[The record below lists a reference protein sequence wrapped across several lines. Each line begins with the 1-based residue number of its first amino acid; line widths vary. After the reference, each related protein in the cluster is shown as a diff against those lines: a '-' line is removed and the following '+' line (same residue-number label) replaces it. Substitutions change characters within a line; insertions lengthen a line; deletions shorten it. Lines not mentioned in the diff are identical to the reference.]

1 MNETA
6 SANLAG
12 RGLVDSVHQELLEK
26 ILSGDLPPNQ
36 TLLERPVAMSLG
48 VSRTVLRE
56 ALRQLEGQ
64 RFVGRRDDGSLFV
77 RPITVEELLDVL
89 HVRTLLEGDAASR
102 AAGRLD
108 VDLLKQLRERLIAV
122 RDAATPDI
130 AEHDKI
136 DGELH
141 DLIASKGGGDVVR
154 SIIFDMR
161 RRNRMFSMKRIP
173 SRFHAVCEEHLSIID
188 ALIAE
193 NPEDAA
199 SAVRTHINNVRESVI
214 QWLKHI

>member
-12 RGLVDSVHQELLEK
+12 RGLVDSVHQELLER

-89 HVRTLLEGDAASR
+89 HVRALLESDAASR

-108 VDLLKQLRERLIAV
+108 IDMLRGLRDRVIAV
-122 RDAATPDI
+122 RDAENPDL
-130 AEHDKI
+130 AEHDRI
-136 DGELH
+136 DGALH
-141 DLIASKGGGDVVR
+141 DLIAARGGGEVVR
-154 SIIFDMR
+154 SVIFDMR

-173 SRFHAVCEEHLSIID
+173 SRFLAVCEEHLSILD

-193 NPEDAA
+193 KPEEAA
-199 SAVRTHINNVRESVI
+199 SAVRTHINNIRESVI
-214 QWLKHI
+214 QWLKHT